1 MAAAF
6 IIYLPGLPEEKRR
19 ASLETWKSIL
29 GVEEFS
35 LQSFMAT
42 EQKVLLWQAENLPS
56 DAVSIEN
63 AIVTLNVS
71 HFFHIQATKMS
82 VIIYRLTS
90 GR

>member
-71 HFFHIQATKMS
+71 LLITYKQHK
-82 VIIYRLTS
+82 
-90 GR
+90 